1 MHSARTIYSVMTPK
15 TQCVLLGVEIQ
26 KFSKFSIFQV
36 SGQLEGIAGQLEEQ
50 HKDTLQVLEMVTEL
64 RYIDGIEKIEALFTA
79 VLTGFSFY
87 WT

>member
-1 MHSARTIYSVMTPK
+1 M
-15 TQCVLLGVEIQ
+15 LGVEIQ

-87 WT
+87 WK